1 MARSLAPGAA
11 VALGSLAAGA
21 AAVALHATPAQAAA
35 ALVVVAVA
43 VLRVLPPLLNR
54 LLAGADVEAGPEA
67 LAQAA
72 RRARELLASL
82 SAGVALTVAGAV
94 AVLVAFGDLVAGAL
108 AAAAALALLL
118 QVPTYRYLQE
128 ALPLALAAGASLL
141 AIEAAVTV
149 RLLLPAGLPAAG
161 AALLAAGAGAAV
173 AASLV
178 RRPPAAGARWEELAW
193 PVVDAA
199 MVPLALAE
207 LGAFVA
213 LGRLVR
219 AVVG

>member
-1 MARSLAPGAA
+1 
-11 VALGSLAAGA
+11 
-21 AAVALHATPAQAAA
+21 VALHATPVQAAA

-54 LLAGADVEAGPEA
+54 LLAGSNVDARPEA

-118 QVPTYRYLQE
+118 QVPTYRFLKE

-141 AIEAAVTV
+141 AIEAAVAV
-149 RLLLPAGLPAAG
+149 RLLLPAGLPTAG
-161 AALLAAGAGAAV
+161 AALLAVGAVAAV